1 MRARLAALVL
11 VVASTASL
19 TGQSQQQQPPP
30 PQIFSSTVEAVRV
43 DVLVTDGGRPVG
55 GLTPKDFEVIDN
67 GVPQQVDLASFEEIP
82 LNLVLVFDMSE
93 SVVGERL
100 DHLRQAAGQL
110 LTGLKPQ
117 DQAALVTFN
126 DAVMQ
131 GAALTAD
138 LARVRSG
145 LIGQDG
151 RGDTALLDAIY
162 GGFIV
167 GESSVGRALMIV
179 FSDGVDT
186 ASFLTS
192 EAVLDTAKRSDVVV
206 YAVVAGAP
214 PKVPLLRDLSELT
227 GGSFHDAGTTAN
239 LGAVFVKIL
248 GEFRERYLVG
258 YTPRGVSREG
268 WHRLE
273 VRVKGKRVDVKA
285 RPGYFAN

>member
-1 MRARLAALVL
+1 
-11 VVASTASL
+11 
-19 TGQSQQQQPPP
+19 
-30 PQIFSSTVEAVRV
+30 
-43 DVLVTDGGRPVG
+43 VG
-55 GLTPKDFEVIDN
+55 GLTTNDFEVVDN

-82 LNLVLVFDMSE
+82 LNLVLVFDMSD

-131 GAALTAD
+131 GAELTAD

-145 LIGQDG
+145 LLGQDG

-186 ASFLTS
+186 ASFLTTD
-192 EAVLDTAKRSDVVV
+192 AVLDTARRSDVVA

-248 GEFRERYLVG
+248 SEFRERYLVG

-273 VRVKGKRVDVKA
+273 VRVKGRRVEIKA